1 MKIHIEED
9 LEKLELTYILNW
21 LKYFGKLIVY
31 IKIKQ
36 LLNLRRI
43 NSTPGYTSRKTY
55 VHKSTKNMLKN
66 VWFIHYYSN
75 QLYSLLLK
83 SRNKP
88 NVYQKDHGKQ
98 IIDTWVRLTDIVMY

>member
-88 NVYQKDHGKQ
+88 NVYQQDHGKQ